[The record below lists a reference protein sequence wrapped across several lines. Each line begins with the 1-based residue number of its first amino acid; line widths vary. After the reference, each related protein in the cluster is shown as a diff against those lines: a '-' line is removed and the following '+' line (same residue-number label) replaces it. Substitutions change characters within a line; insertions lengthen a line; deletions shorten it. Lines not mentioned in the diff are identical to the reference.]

1 MSENQ
6 QIRDLE
12 TKVDTIRNSMIQ
24 VVSTVDQQ
32 IIDIKDFSK
41 ILGNSIKDVNGRF
54 VVFKRRINERIDA
67 LERRINERIEALERR
82 INAMSAEPAALAPDA
97 EMVASTGVN
106 SLKIK
111 Y

>member
-6 QIRDLE
+6 RIRDLE
-12 TKVDTIRNSMIQ
+12 TQVEINRNSMKQ

-32 IIDIKDFSK
+32 IKDIYDFSK
-41 ILGNSIKDVNGRF
+41 ILGDSIQDVNGRF
-54 VVFKRRINERIDA
+54 VVFKRM
-67 LERRINERIEALERR
+67 INERIEALERR